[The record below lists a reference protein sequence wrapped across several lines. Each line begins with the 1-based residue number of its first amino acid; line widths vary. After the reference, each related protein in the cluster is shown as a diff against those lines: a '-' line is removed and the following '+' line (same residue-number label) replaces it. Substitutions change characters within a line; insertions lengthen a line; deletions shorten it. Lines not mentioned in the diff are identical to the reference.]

1 MDFTKLSDAE
11 RLAAEQ
17 AVLTMRA
24 LNKAADEAPWCH
36 GMDYLEAVIHKE
48 GFDHLRAMMQ
58 AVASARPEAQ
68 KKGSLPGGIAAVATK
83 PNSKP

>member
-24 LNKAADEAPWCH
+24 LNRAADEAPWGQ
-36 GMDYLEAVIHKE
+36 GMDYLEAVIHEK

-58 AVASARPEAQ
+58 LAASSRPEAQ
-68 KKGSLPGGIAAVATK
+68 KKGSLPGEPVHAATR
-83 PNSKP
+83 PSSR

>member
-24 LNKAADEAPWCH
+24 LNKAADEAPWGR

-58 AVASARPEAQ
+58 AAASARPEAQ
-68 KKGSLPGGIAAVATK
+68 KKGFLPGGTAPAGTK
-83 PNSKP
+83 PSSRC